1 MKQISSSI
9 MSAKTKAKQQLDTLE
24 MFFYFIL
31 LVSYVSSTSI
41 IYSTLRFKKKSCST
55 KTKKKLFI

>member
-41 IYSTLRFKKKSCST
+41 IYSTLRFKKKNCST